1 MKREKTTVR
10 IGFDEIAEDVSLL
23 VKVRRAFEAAE
34 NPSAP
39 EQGRQTP
46 DTGGVYGRRLLR
58 PSWLAAARTLV
69 SVLGRWGEAEV
80 SADGTAAEFKL
91 MLTPAEAAELKR
103 LAGRH
108 AATAMTADISEQ
120 SLHPLAGSGR
130 RKADEAADS
139 LLAFTARF

>member
-1 MKREKTTVR
+1 MPPAPSS
-10 IGFDEIAEDVSLL
+10 G
-23 VKVRRAFEAAE
+23 RAYEH
-34 NPSAP
+34 PSAP
-39 EQGRQTP
+39 ETGTQ
-46 DTGGVYGRRLLR
+46 DDDISGGVYGRRLLR

-120 SLHPLAGSGR
+120 SLHPLAGSDR

>member
-69 SVLGRWGEAEV
+69 S
-80 SADGTAAEFKL
+80 
-91 MLTPAEAAELKR
+91 AELKR

-120 SLHPLAGSGR
+120 SLHPLAGSDR